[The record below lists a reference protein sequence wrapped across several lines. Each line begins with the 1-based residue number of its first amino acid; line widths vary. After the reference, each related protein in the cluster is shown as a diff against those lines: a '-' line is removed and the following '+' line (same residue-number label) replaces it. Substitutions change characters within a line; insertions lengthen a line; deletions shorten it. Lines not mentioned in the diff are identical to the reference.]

1 MAKPRY
7 IAPWHR
13 EGLEEADLEAMSPES
28 VELLA
33 SLKGKP
39 AIYHCVSRV
48 VGREFVFK
56 REEREQF
63 VSLMRRYESFAQ
75 VKIWNHCV
83 MSNHFHLLLEV
94 PARPECG
101 GASWTDERLLAHLS
115 SHYGERKMAE
125 LRWELGLYR
134 EQCNEA
140 AAEAFRQRFFDRMW
154 SLSGYMKDLKQ
165 CFSQWFNRKH
175 GRRGVLWEQRF
186 DSELVEDGHAAR
198 RVSAYIDLNPVRAG
212 MMKDPKSYRWSGYG
226 AAVGGDKQAREGL
239 WLVMCEEAATR
250 MNANRAAEE
259 LSDWRSVARRYR
271 VALFEEGEE
280 RGRDRSRSRSRKRAG
295 IPAKRVAEVIK
306 RGGRLSEADLSW
318 CRTRYFLDGVAIGVR
333 SFVAMNYEATR
344 GYFGSN
350 RRDGARRLRK
360 VESSL
365 CTLRD
370 LQKEA
375 VCVSGSG

>member
-1 MAKPRY
+1 MAKPRF

-13 EGLEEADLEAMSPES
+13 EGLEEADLKAMSPES
-28 VELLA
+28 VGLLA

-39 AIYHCVSRV
+39 ANYHCVSRV

-63 VSLMRRYESFAQ
+63 VRLMRRYERFAQ
-75 VKIWNHCV
+75 VKVWNYCV
-83 MSNHFHLLLEV
+83 MSNHFHLLLEI

-101 GASWTDERLLAHLS
+101 GASWSDERLLDHLS

-125 LRWELGLYR
+125 LRWELELYR
-134 EQCNEA
+134 EQGNTA
-140 AAEAFRQRFFDRMW
+140 GAEAFRKKFFARMW
-154 SLSGYMKDLKQ
+154 NLSGYMKDLKQ
-165 CFSQWFNRKH
+165 CFTQWFNKKH
-175 GRRGVLWEQRF
+175 ERRGVLWEQRF
-186 DSELVEDGHAAR
+186 ESELVESGHAAR
-198 RVSAYIDLNPVRAG
+198 RVSAYIDLNPVRAR
-212 MMKDPKSYRWSGYG
+212 MEKDPKNYRWSGYG
-226 AAVGGDKQAREGL
+226 AAMGGDKQAREGL

-250 MNANRAAEE
+250 MNAERAAEE

-280 RGRDRSRSRSRKRAG
+280 KERDRSKKRAG
-295 IPAKRVAEVIK
+295 IPSKRVAEVIK
-306 RGGRLSEADLSW
+306 EGGRLSEADLCL
-318 CRTRYFLDGVAIGVR
+318 CRTRYFLDAVAIGLR

-344 GYFGSN
+344 GYFGSK
-350 RRDGARRLRK
+350 RRDGARRMRK

-375 VCVSGSG
+375 VSVSGSG